1 MLTYIF
7 SDGTCSGCLERRA
20 TERRTR
26 RGGERNYKISVNEIF
41 SVRMD
46 RELECRKRSKKKSE
60 RKKVDGTL
68 T

>member
-7 SDGTCSGCLERRA
+7 SDETCSGCL
-20 TERRTR
+20 ERRTR

-46 RELECRKRSKKKSE
+46 RELECGKRSKKKSE